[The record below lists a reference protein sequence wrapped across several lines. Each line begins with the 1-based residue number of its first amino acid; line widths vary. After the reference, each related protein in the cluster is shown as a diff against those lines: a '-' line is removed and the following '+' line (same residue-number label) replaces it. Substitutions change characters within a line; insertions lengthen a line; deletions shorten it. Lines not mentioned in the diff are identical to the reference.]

1 MRPVVTP
8 ALKIRTA
15 EFGGPKPLICVPLVP
30 GDIEALRAQASV
42 AIALA
47 PDVIEWRADYYDEVS
62 AAAMHDGARALRDI
76 VGAVPVIYTLRIR
89 DEGGAKLI
97 DQDVRRDVISSVL
110 RSGLVDIVDLEL
122 RNGPGFIE
130 PVSAVADDSGVRV
143 ILSAHDFQATP
154 EVNALL
160 ATIAEMVRMEAD
172 IAKVACMPK
181 APEDLLRLL
190 EATLVAR
197 RMFPALPMCTLAMG
211 GLGVATRAA
220 GCLFGSD
227 MTFAVGQAASAP
239 GQIPVAELRTMI
251 DGVMRGA

>member
-8 ALKIRTA
+8 ALKIRGA
-15 EFGGPKPLICVPLVP
+15 EFGGRTPLICLPLVA
-30 GDIEALRAQASV
+30 GDVGALRSQATVAQALS
-42 AIALA
+42 
-47 PDVIEWRADYYDEVS
+47 PDLIEWRADYYDDVS
-62 AAAMHDGARALRDI
+62 EAGMCDGARALREV
-76 VGAVPVIYTLRIR
+76 VGTIPVIYTLRIR
-89 DEGGAKLI
+89 DEGGAQVI
-97 DQDVRRDVISSVL
+97 AQDLRARIIESVL
-110 RSGLVDIVDLEL
+110 RSGLVDIVDIEL
-122 RNGPGFIE
+122 RNGSDFIGQ
-130 PVSAVADDSGVRV
+130 VSSVADDSGVRV
-143 ILSAHDFQATP
+143 ILSFHDFEGTP
-154 EVNALL
+154 DVNVLL
-160 ATIAEMVRMEAD
+160 AAISEMVRHDAD

-197 RMFPALPMCTLAMG
+197 RMFPTLPMCTLSMG

-251 DGVMRGA
+251 ESVLRGA